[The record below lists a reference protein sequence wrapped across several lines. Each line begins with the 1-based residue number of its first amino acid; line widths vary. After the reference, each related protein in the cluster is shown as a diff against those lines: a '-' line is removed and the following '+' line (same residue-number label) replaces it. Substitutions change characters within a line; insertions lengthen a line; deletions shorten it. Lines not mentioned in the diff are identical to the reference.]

1 MRYGTLPVT
10 SSKKSSARKPGAR
23 RKTQRRSIQRKPR
36 KKTRKSTLNLKKGVR
51 RAVYDFYLIS
61 VIFLILLTLS
71 SAFLLYQWKNYQI
84 VEFGKEIQQLQVDVL
99 KLQSSTNRNQAR
111 INTELVNYH
120 RIAQLVDKK
129 LGLKP
134 SVEEPVVLPVDQKE
148 LEYYVQKDKESNE
161 KE

>member
-1 MRYGTLPVT
+1 MSVT
-10 SSKKSSARKPGAR
+10 SSKKSSVRKPGAR
-23 RKTQRRSIQRKPR
+23 RTTQGRSIQRKPR

-61 VIFLILLTLS
+61 VIFLVLLTLS
-71 SAFLLYQWKNYQI
+71 SAFLLYQWKNYKI

-120 RIAQLVDKK
+120 RIAQLVDDK

-134 SVEEPVVLPVDQKE
+134 SVEEPFVLPVDQEE

>member
-1 MRYGTLPVT
+1 MRFRALPIT
-10 SSKKSSARKPGAR
+10 SVKKSSARKPASQR
-23 RKTQRRSIQRKPR
+23 TTQRKTTRRKPR

-61 VIFLILLTLS
+61 VIFLVLLTLS
-71 SAFLLYQWKNYQI
+71 SAFLLYQWKNYKI

-120 RIAQLVDKK
+120 RIAQLVDEK

-134 SVEEPVVLPVDQKE
+134 SVEEPFVLPVDQKE
-148 LEYYVQKDKESNE
+148 LEYYVQKDKERNE
-161 KE
+161 KK